1 MITGDW
7 RAGPIRCDVAPCWR
21 TIASACRARASSPA
35 ARCHCSDCLQAS
47 MASPVRPSRWYRAA
61 RCPLMIAAR
70 NAIAVGDSRGCSGS
84 STTSSWRRFWWA
96 GGISRS
102 AAASPPSG
110 RRGAIAIG
118 VSPSAENA
126 LTHQPSARWA
136 QSAIRASNSSASV
149 CRSSRSGDPETNVN
163 ESGETSAGSV
173 PSASRRLVRVSS
185 GPWHWT
191 GCPQTRVVGKLR
203 SAKRRGVRPRCRSR

>member
-1 MITGDW
+1 
-7 RAGPIRCDVAPCWR
+7 
-21 TIASACRARASSPA
+21 
-35 ARCHCSDCLQAS
+35 

-70 NAIAVGDSRGCSGS
+70 NAIAAGDSRGCSGS

-96 GGISRS
+96 AGISRS

-118 VSPSAENA
+118 VSPSTENA

-136 QSAIRASNSSASV
+136 QSAILCLELV
-149 CRSSRSGDPETNVN
+149 CLGMPEFEVRDPETNVN

-173 PSASRRLVRVSS
+173 PSASRRLGSWRRLVT
-185 GPWHWT
+185 WHWT
-191 GCPQTRVVGKLR
+191 GCPRTRVVGKLR
-203 SAKRRGVRPRCRSR
+203 SAK